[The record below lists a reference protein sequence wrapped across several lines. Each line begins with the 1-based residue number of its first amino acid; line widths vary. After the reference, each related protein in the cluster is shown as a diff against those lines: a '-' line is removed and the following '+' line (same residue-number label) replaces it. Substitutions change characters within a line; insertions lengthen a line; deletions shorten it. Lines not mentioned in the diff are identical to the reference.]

1 MAYTPELSP
10 RYSGILRRIAWAYEV
25 PMTQAI
31 EDILEFAG
39 NCMDVGRICDAC
51 KDRSFCRDCL
61 FAAHTEEKGEQAK
74 DDGLVE
80 RKDVIS
86 ALDEEK
92 HIYLIG
98 NPSHPLGFMVASTD
112 DPLGYE
118 DPAEALSVLETMRE
132 DFGNHLKL
140 YRAIPVESP
149 VATRH
154 ELEKYRNENG
164 LEEHCPSLVDEY
176 LL

>member
-1 MAYTPELSP
+1 MRYVLVTLSGGIIERVSLYDSAKAAVQALSDYVRRMNPE
-10 RYSGILRRIAWAYEV
+10 
-25 PMTQAI
+25 
-31 EDILEFAG
+31 
-39 NCMDVGRICDAC
+39 
-51 KDRSFCRDCL
+51 
-61 FAAHTEEKGEQAK
+61 K
-74 DDGLVE
+74 DDAEVFGPCGLIACAKEFLDEDDRYVE

-98 NPSHPLGFMVASTD
+98 NPTHHLGFMVASSD

-149 VATRH
+149 VATRD
-154 ELEKYRNENG
+154 ELEKFYKENDVEDYG
-164 LEEHCPSLVDEY
+164 LSLVEEY

>member
-1 MAYTPELSP
+1 MRYVLVTLSGGIIERVALYDSAKASVQALSDYVRRMNPEKDD
-10 RYSGILRRIAWAYEV
+10 AEV
-25 PMTQAI
+25 FGPGG
-31 EDILEFAG
+31 L
-39 NCMDVGRICDAC
+39 VAC
-51 KDRSFCRDCL
+51 
-61 FAAHTEEKGEQAK
+61 AK
-74 DDGLVE
+74 DFLDENDRYVE
-80 RKDVIS
+80 RKDVLS
-86 ALDEEK
+86 DLDDEK

-98 NPSHPLGFMVASTD
+98 NPSHRLGFMVASSD

-149 VATRH
+149 VATRD
-154 ELEKYRNENG
+154 ELEKFYMENAVEDYG
-164 LEEHCPSLVDEY
+164 LSLVEEY